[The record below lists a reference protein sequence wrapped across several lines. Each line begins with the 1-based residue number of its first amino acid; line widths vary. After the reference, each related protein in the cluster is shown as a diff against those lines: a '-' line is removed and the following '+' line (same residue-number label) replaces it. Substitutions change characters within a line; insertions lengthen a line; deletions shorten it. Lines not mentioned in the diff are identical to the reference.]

1 MCAFVSWLKK
11 KNNNLHPFIK
21 ESIWGVC
28 VRKFSNQVD
37 KYLAAQFLDYV
48 VNPMFSL

>member
-1 MCAFVSWLKK
+1 MFGKTLKQMCAFVSWLKK

-28 VRKFSNQVD
+28 VWGERAWFHFS
-37 KYLAAQFLDYV
+37 
-48 VNPMFSL
+48 P